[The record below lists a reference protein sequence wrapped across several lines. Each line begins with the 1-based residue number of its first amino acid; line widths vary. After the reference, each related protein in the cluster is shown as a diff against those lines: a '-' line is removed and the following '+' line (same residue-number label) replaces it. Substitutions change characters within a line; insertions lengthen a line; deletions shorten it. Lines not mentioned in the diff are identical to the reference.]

1 MSPTFMR
8 REIDEIPEAARRLT
22 DPATQ
27 DAFKATAAALRAHD
41 PRAIVTIARGSSDH
55 AATCLKY
62 AFELVAGVPV
72 ASLGPSVATIYGA
85 QLRFDRVTAL
95 GISQSGQSSDLV
107 QMMESAALGGAQTI
121 TLTNHSDSPLAAAAT
136 HVLDIHA
143 GPEQAVAATKS
154 YTNSIL
160 TGLWLAAHW
169 QQDDALIAALLTL
182 PDRLDT
188 ALENDVS
195 RMTEALIGLDRLV
208 VLSRGPTLG
217 IACEVALKAMEV
229 CAIPAISYSS
239 AEVLHGPSA
248 VLKHGYPVLPI
259 PSNPGSG
266 LTDTLGI
273 LRAQG
278 ASILPTVSGAAIPHS
293 AMPALD
299 ALDALVPLYG
309 ALEAVSLRRGLNPD
323 KPVGLAKVTNTV

>member
-8 REIDEIPEAARRLT
+8 REIDEIPDAARRLT
-22 DPATQ
+22 DPVMQ
-27 DAFKATAAALRAHD
+27 SILEATAAKLRAHD

-72 ASLGPSVATIYGA
+72 AFLGPSVATIYGA

-95 GISQSGQSSDLV
+95 GISQSGRSSDLV

-121 TLTNHSDSPLAAAAT
+121 AITNHPDSPLAGASAC
-136 HVLDIHA
+136 VLDIHA
-143 GPEQAVAATKS
+143 GPEYAVAATKS

-169 QQDDALIAALLTL
+169 QRDDTLTAALFEM
-182 PDRLDT
+182 PDRLDA
-188 ALENDVS
+188 ALNHDVS
-195 RMTEALIGLDRLV
+195 RVADALVGLDRLV
-208 VLSRGPTLG
+208 VLGRGPTLG

-229 CAIPAISYSS
+229 CNIPAIAYSS

-259 PSNPGSG
+259 QSISGSG
-266 LTDTLGI
+266 LAKTLGI
-273 LRAQG
+273 LRSQG
-278 ASILPTVSGAAIPHS
+278 ASVLPMVANDPPPLHPAIP
-293 AMPALD
+293 ALE
-299 ALDALVPLYG
+299 ALVPLYC
-309 ALEAVSLRRGLNPD
+309 ALEEVSRRRGLNPD
-323 KPVGLAKVTNTV
+323 RPIGLAKVTDTV